1 MGLYVRSDNV
11 VSRVI
16 AGETL
21 IVPISKGV
29 GDLASIYSL
38 NPVASKIW
46 ETISRP
52 RAMDEIVQ
60 VIAWEFAAE
69 SKQIEHDVEA
79 FLVEL
84 ESAGLVSH
92 VGAAATSS

>member
-1 MGLYVRSDNV
+1 MELYVRSDTV

-38 NPVASKIW
+38 NPVATTIW
-46 ETISRP
+46 EAISHP
-52 RAMDEIVQ
+52 CTKSEIVQ
-60 VIAWEFAAE
+60 VIAREFE
-69 SKQIEHDVEA
+69 TENTQLERDVEA
-79 FLVEL
+79 FLAEM
-84 ESAGLVSH
+84 ESVGLVTE
-92 VGAAATSS
+92 VGVAASS